1 MRTPILRLQFVRLGV
16 AAAVAIFA
24 GPILIMLATA
34 LDLRAGR
41 PSLDAFSE
49 AFSTVPLA
57 SALVNSL
64 WICALGVP
72 AALAL
77 ASMAAFGLTQLPAR
91 LRQGLLLFLL
101 LSSSVPLTAILV
113 PRFILFDAAGLLGT
127 PLPLLAPAALGGTP
141 LACLLLHVALR
152 RIPQD
157 QVDAAR
163 LEGLRWTTVWWQVA
177 VPLTLP
183 THGAVL
189 MLILLGFWSAFLEPL
204 LYLRAERELT
214 APLMLHAV
222 SLLGSTR
229 WPLLMATAMLITLPV
244 VLVVAAVAPFLRRP
258 FRSH

>member
-1 MRTPILRLQFVRLGV
+1 MRTPILRLQLVRLGV
-16 AAAVAIFA
+16 AAAVAVFA

-41 PSLDAFSE
+41 PSLAAFSE

-77 ASMAAFGLTQLPAR
+77 ASMAAFGLAQLPSR
-91 LRQGLLLFLL
+91 LRHGLLLFLL

-113 PRFILFDAAGLLGT
+113 PRFILFDAAGLVGT
-127 PLPLLAPAALGGTP
+127 PLPLLAPALLGGTP

-163 LEGLRWTTVWWQVA
+163 LEGLRWTAIWWQVA

-204 LYLRAERELT
+204 LYLHAERELT

-244 VLVVAAVAPFLRRP
+244 VLAVAALAPFLRRP